1 MRNDEL
7 ARLHLDPEEKRAAG
21 GRRILLAVPAALL
34 VVGGV
39 LAALLLLRH
48 PPGAAAAGAT
58 DSTALSASVRA
69 VGQGPGAAGEKV
81 IAAGGYVEAR
91 RRASLYPGR
100 DGIVARVHVTLGQRV
115 RAGTLLLE
123 LDTLLATAQA
133 QAARADAEAARA
145 DLEDARRSLGR
156 TETLSTSGSVTQ
168 DEVDKARYRVQSL
181 TAQLDALEAR
191 RRLAEGQL
199 ALSFLRAPFEG
210 VIVRV
215 DLEPGEVVS
224 LFGVQSGVGAIEI
237 ADLSEIW
244 VRIDVPEDRIGSVTL
259 GAPAEVAVDALGPEP
274 LQAAVVEIAPVAD
287 RQSNTVKVA
296 VRVLDPPAV
305 LRPDMS
311 ARVTIRPKGEPE

>member
-7 ARLHLDPEEKRAAG
+7 ARLRLDPEERQAAG
-21 GRRILLAVPAALL
+21 GRRTML
-34 VVGGV
+34 GF
-39 LAALLLLRH
+39 
-48 PPGAAAAGAT
+48 AAAAVIVAAVMVAVLLQRHAAAGRAVGSPVGVDT
-58 DSTALSASVRA
+58 SVPA
-69 VGQGPGAAGEKV
+69 VGQGPAAGANV

-100 DGIVARVHVTLGQRV
+100 DGIVAHVYATLGQRV

-123 LDTLLATAQA
+123 LDTVLATAQA
-133 QAARADAEAARA
+133 EASRADAEAARA
-145 DLEDARRSLGR
+145 DLEDARRSLER
-156 TETLSTSGSVTQ
+156 TEALSTSGSVTQ

-181 TAQLDALEAR
+181 AAQVDAFHAR
-191 RRLAEGQL
+191 QRLAEGQL
-199 ALSFLRAPFEG
+199 ALSYLRAPFDG

-237 ADLSEIW
+237 ADLSQIW

-259 GAPAEVAVDALGPEP
+259 GAPAEVSVDALGPEA
-274 LQAAVVEIAPVAD
+274 LKAAVVEIAPVAD

-296 VRVLDPPAV
+296 VRVLDPPPV

-311 ARVTIRPKGEPE
+311 ARVTIHPKGEPE

>member
-1 MRNDEL
+1 MSRTTRNDEL
-7 ARLHLDPEEKRAAG
+7 ARLHLDPEERRASG
-21 GRRILLAVPAALL
+21 GRRTALGFTAGAVVVAAVVVVVLLQRHAPGGGA
-34 VVGGV
+34 VGGADS
-39 LAALLLLRH
+39 AATVGQGA
-48 PPGAAAAGAT
+48 GAAA
-58 DSTALSASVRA
+58 
-69 VGQGPGAAGEKV
+69 KV

-91 RRASLYPGR
+91 RRAALYPGR
-100 DGIVARVHVTLGQRV
+100 DGIVAHVYVKLGQHV

-133 QAARADAEAARA
+133 QAARADAEAARF

-156 TETLSTSGSVTQ
+156 TEALSTSGSVTQ

-181 TAQLDALEAR
+181 TAQLDALAAR
-191 RRLAEGQL
+191 QRLAEGQV
-199 ALSFLRAPFEG
+199 ALSFLRAPFDG

-224 LFGVQSGVGAIEI
+224 LFGVQSGVGAVEL